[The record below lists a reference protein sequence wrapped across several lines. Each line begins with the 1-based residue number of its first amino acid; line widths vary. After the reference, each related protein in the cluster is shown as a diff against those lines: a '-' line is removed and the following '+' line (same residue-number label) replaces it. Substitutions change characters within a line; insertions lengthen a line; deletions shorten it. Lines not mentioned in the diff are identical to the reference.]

1 MSTRALSPTLIA
13 LACAAFGG
21 VRLDAATASE
31 RDQHFAAIEALIAAQ
46 LRLPGER
53 QLAEFEKA
61 GYPDDGWHRKT
72 LRWYFADV
80 FKTEI
85 TDQAKAKALE
95 GQATALRGEI
105 EGADKGGT
113 LPEAPKALFAGAGD
127 ATSRTVNEVG
137 QMVKPDGVEPLVISP
152 EAQAKVRRQVEFL
165 VDSAGKRFAAAVA
178 KVKANAEKEKGIWD
192 YPDGDAKGTALI
204 KEATFLRADALRALY
219 IPHIILREVVT
230 RGRDFGLDPEP
241 AAKMLAAVL
250 KANAKTIEDWDYNFG
265 DYYPPLKMQANVLLG
280 EAIRQQVGGEIKL
293 EAVEAE
299 LMKLIDQKLDGL
311 SRDAKEGVVDLQ
323 IKAWAAL
330 IKLRTELGG
339 DRNLLKGE
347 EFWRAWLADR
357 GRESGMKPGANNG
370 FSREVGGLY
379 IAAARLLAAK
389 GDKAGAQALLG
400 QVVANKKQPQ
410 WHNASDWLRKLSG
423 RGADTG
429 SGDSWG
435 QPVVPADPS
444 QALVVAQ
451 ALIRAAKETA
461 DANLARSQIQSAA
474 IQLRAAVMG
483 LSAGWE
489 DQFAE
494 NGAEVFNAY
503 ASALNQLGLRIHAA
517 IAAAEGLKAVKAKVA
532 AAPKGA
538 NPYRTGPKQEWNE
551 QGKKVAI
558 LARNGL
564 VFASNL
570 SSRLKGPGAQAMA
583 SDLFEAVKQVAP
595 EEFGKGSEWNFIV
608 AKLQEGD
615 WNGAIEQAGKYR
627 KNYPED
633 TIKVFGVVTSALLGK
648 YNQARDREDRAGTAR
663 AGDEMRAFSGEI
675 KAYIAQQKSSK
686 TGLTADQQRDLQK
699 AANTIESMDISV
711 LMGDGKFD
719 EVVRR
724 LGPDYWKN
732 PPADETLFA
741 QMLRNLAQAV
751 QRQERERIKDAA
763 RKADPKAL
771 VALWPTYQFAYD
783 TYAKMLP
790 RVKDP
795 EERRKT
801 EAAGQRLADLFAIT
815 SFLAENLGKEKD
827 APAELVT
834 IALASKRAMA
844 DLLEPV
850 YTEKEKPENL
860 LGVGMVLWDLGDHG
874 RAVRLLELF
883 VKKAGENAE
892 LAAFREDPKA
902 VLDAA
907 EATVIGRPE
916 LKGDWARLRDL
927 VEDKPGFK
935 DEREKVERASWSEQP
950 ADFAKALQDLRK
962 FRAKVAEMK
971 LKMGDGYAK
980 ADAALAKLDSLLGT
994 AVREAV
1000 VSKRLAQG
1008 WRETGKIDQARDLYL
1023 KLYAQDPDDP
1033 VVATAVV
1040 DITVDQI
1047 KNPGPKGPPD
1057 QATIQKAEL
1066 ISRKIRD
1073 EAGKDQFLYW
1083 TAAIQVYELNAALG
1097 TKDNLATINK
1107 GLKYD
1112 SVNQSDP
1119 SWTLV
1124 SPRVS
1129 PDARQAGDRKDVRRA
1144 ANALAVDLAKR
1155 YLALYQLPGVT
1166 QKPTYKLDAVQID
1179 GKEQVVFVNLDSA
1192 PMTVL
1197 PAVTEDEREVFIIT
1211 DDDAIKAF
1219 EKAKAAREEVERLA
1233 AASATAAA
1241 TSATAAAQPAAT
1253 AAQPK

>member
-21 VRLDAATASE
+21 ARLDAATASE
-31 RDQHFAAIEALIAAQ
+31 RDQHFAAVEALIAGQ

-105 EGADKGGT
+105 EAADKGGT

-127 ATSRTVNEVG
+127 ATSRTVNDVG
-137 QMVKPDGVEPLVISP
+137 QIVKPDGVEPLVISP

-204 KEATFLRADALRALY
+204 KEATFLRADALRSLY

-241 AAKMLAAVL
+241 AAKMLASVL
-250 KANAKTIEDWDYNFG
+250 KEHAKTIEDWDYNFG
-265 DYYPPLKMQANVLLG
+265 DYMPPLKMQANVLLG
-280 EAIRQQVGGEIKL
+280 EAIRQKVNGDIKI

-299 LMKLIDQKLDGL
+299 LQKLIDQKLDSY
-311 SRDAKEGVVDLQ
+311 SRDAREDIVDLQ

-423 RGADTG
+423 DVNKAGA
-429 SGDSWG
+429 DSWG

-451 ALIRAAKETA
+451 ALLRAAKETA
-461 DANLARSQIQSAA
+461 DAKLAQSQIQSAA

-494 NGAEVFNAY
+494 SGAEVYNEY
-503 ASALNQLGLRIHAA
+503 ARALNQLGLRIHAA

-633 TIKVFGVVTSALLGK
+633 TIKVFGVITSALLQK
-648 YNQARDREDRAGTAR
+648 YNQARASDDKGGMGRAA
-663 AGDEMRAFSGEI
+663 DEMRAFSGEI
-675 KAYIAQQKSSK
+675 KAYIAQQQSSK
-686 TGLTADQQRDLQK
+686 AGLSAEQQRDLRK

-719 EVVRR
+719 QVIKR

-763 RKADPKAL
+763 RKADAKEL
-771 VALWPTYQFAYD
+771 IALWPTYQFAYD

-790 RVKDP
+790 RIKDP
-795 EERRKT
+795 EEKRK
-801 EAAGQRLADLFAIT
+801 ARFAGKLLADLFVLDT
-815 SFLAENLGKEKD
+815 FLAESLGKAAD
-827 APAELVT
+827 APPELAA
-834 IALASKRAMA
+834 IAAAAKRGMA
-844 DLLEPV
+844 DLLEPDMGP
-850 YTEKEKPENL
+850 EDKPENL
-860 LGVGMVLWDLGDHG
+860 LGVGTALWDLGDHN

-892 LAAFREDPKA
+892 LAAFREDPRA

-916 LKGDWARLRDL
+916 LKSDWAKLRDL

-935 DEREKVERASWSEQP
+935 DEREKVERSSWSEQP

-962 FRAKVAEMK
+962 FRTKVAEMK
-971 LKMGDGYAK
+971 IKMGDGYAK
-980 ADAALAKLDSLLGT
+980 ADTALAKLESLLGT
-994 AVREAV
+994 AVREQA

-1047 KNPGPKGPPD
+1047 KAGKAPD
-1057 QATIQKAEL
+1057 QATIKKAL
-1066 ISRKIRD
+1066 AISEKIRD

-1097 TKDNLATINK
+1097 TKDNLAVINK

-1129 PDARQAGDRKDVRRA
+1129 PDDRQAGDRKDVRRA

-1155 YLALYQLPGVT
+1155 YLALYQLAGVT

-1192 PMTVL
+1192 PMTVV

-1211 DDDAIKAF
+1211 DEDSLKAF
-1219 EKAKAAREEVERLA
+1219 EKAKAAREEAERLA
-1233 AASATAAA
+1233 AASATA
-1241 TSATAAAQPAAT
+1241 AAAQPAAT

>member
-1 MSTRALSPTLIA
+1 MSTRVLSPTLIA
-13 LACAAFGG
+13 LACAVFGG

-85 TDQAKAKALE
+85 TDQTKAKALE
-95 GQATALRGEI
+95 GQATALRAEI

-192 YPDGDAKGTALI
+192 FPDGDAKGQALI
-204 KEATFLRADALRALY
+204 KEATFLRADALRSLY

-241 AAKMLAAVL
+241 AAKMLAKVL
-250 KANAKTIEDWDYNFG
+250 KEHAKTIEDWDYNFG

-280 EAIRQQVGGEIKL
+280 EAIRQQVGGEVKL

-339 DRNLLKGE
+339 DRNLFKGE

-423 RGADTG
+423 GGANTG

-451 ALIRAAKETA
+451 ALLRAAKETA
-461 DANLARSQIQSAA
+461 DAKLAQSQIQSAA

-494 NGAEVFNAY
+494 SGAEVYNEY
-503 ASALNQLGLRIHAA
+503 ARALNQLGLRIHAA

-633 TIKVFGVVTSALLGK
+633 TVKVFGVVTSALLQK
-648 YNQARDREDRAGTAR
+648 YNQARGGEDKAGMAR
-663 AGDEMRAFSGEI
+663 AADEMRSFSGEI
-675 KAYIAQQKSSK
+675 KAYIAQQKTSK
-686 TGLTADQQRDLQK
+686 AGLGAEEQRNLQK
-699 AANTIESMDISV
+699 AANTIESMDIQV

-719 EVVRR
+719 QVIKR

-751 QRQERERIKDAA
+751 QRQERERVKDAA
-763 RKADPKAL
+763 RKADPKEL
-771 VALWPTYQFAYD
+771 IALWPTYQFAYD

-790 RVKDP
+790 RIKDP
-795 EERRKT
+795 EEKRK
-801 EAAGQRLADLFAIT
+801 ARFAGKMLADLFVLDT
-815 SFLAENLGKEKD
+815 FLAESLGKAPD
-827 APAELVT
+827 APPELAA
-834 IALASKRAMA
+834 IATAAKRGMA
-844 DLLEPV
+844 DLLEPDMGS
-850 YTEKEKPENL
+850 EEKPENL
-860 LGVGMVLWDLGDHG
+860 LGVGTALWDLGDHG

-907 EATVIGRPE
+907 ETTVISRPE

-950 ADFAKALQDLRK
+950 ADFGKALQDLKK

-980 ADAALAKLDSLLGT
+980 ADAALAKLESLIGT
-994 AVREAV
+994 AVRETV

-1008 WRETGKIDQARDLYL
+1008 WRETGRIDQARDLYL

-1047 KNPGPKGPPD
+1047 KAGKAPD
-1057 QATIQKAEL
+1057 QATIVKAL
-1066 ISRKIRD
+1066 AISEKIRD
-1073 EAGKDQFLYW
+1073 EAGKDQYLYW

-1097 TKDNLATINK
+1097 TKDNLAVINK

-1112 SVNQSDP
+1112 TVNQSDP

-1192 PMTVL
+1192 PMTVV

-1211 DDDAIKAF
+1211 DEDSLKAF
-1219 EKAKAAREEVERLA
+1219 EKAKAAREEAERLA

-1241 TSATAAAQPAAT
+1241 ASATAAAQPAAT